1 MLWLLKIA
9 VIYNQ
14 GGCSS
19 FLAINNIFCRTSK
32 GYPFF
37 LTISMFTWTLT
48 RRNVRSIKLVSCHK
62 SWPLDYLLVSKYSTF
77 YFVYICMYIYIYIYF
92 TYFYYHY
99 CIFSFIDLYFSPYKF
114 SMFDLFIHYNFLP
127 LLFFIY
133 AFFLWLY
140 KQQNNIN
147 YFVVL
152 FNIKHWTLLA
162 WVEYW
167 KRLTRVDDCVYLRYN
182 YNNENK

>member
-77 YFVYICMYIYIYIYF
+77 YFVYICMYIYIYIYISLIFIITTVFFHLLIYIFLLINFPCLIYSF
-92 TYFYYHY
+92 TIIFYLFYF
-99 CIFSFIDLYFSPYKF
+99 
-114 SMFDLFIHYNFLP
+114 LFMRFFCDYINNKTTSTI
-127 LLFFIY
+127 LLFCSISNTEHY
-133 AFFLWLY
+133 LLEL
-140 KQQNNIN
+140 NIEKGLH
-147 YFVVL
+147 V
-152 FNIKHWTLLA
+152 
-162 WVEYW
+162 
-167 KRLTRVDDCVYLRYN
+167 
-182 YNNENK
+182 

>member
-1 MLWLLKIA
+1 MKYLDHFHPMFWLLKIA

-62 SWPLDYLLVSKYSTF
+62 SWPLHYLLVSKYSTF
-77 YFVYICMYIYIYIYF
+77 YFVYICIYIYIYISLIFIITTVFFHLLIYIFLLINFPCLIYSF
-92 TYFYYHY
+92 TIIFY
-99 CIFSFIDLYFSPYKF
+99 
-114 SMFDLFIHYNFLP
+114 LFIFYLCV
-127 LLFFIY
+127 FFVI
-133 AFFLWLY
+133 
-140 KQQNNIN
+140 I
-147 YFVVL
+147 
-152 FNIKHWTLLA
+152 
-162 WVEYW
+162 
-167 KRLTRVDDCVYLRYN
+167 
-182 YNNENK
+182 